1 MRQEHFL
8 SLGPNGFHRIAYTD
22 WGAPG
27 ARHIVVCAHGLTRNS
42 RDFDYLA
49 RALADRC
56 RVVCMD
62 VVGRGRSDWL
72 ARKQGYGFRQYQA
85 DAAALI
91 ARVSAPHGLARWLDR
106 LRGNGSERTID
117 WVGTSMGGIIGML
130 LAAQPGS
137 PIRRLVLNDVGPLVP
152 WPALMRLKGYASRGT
167 RFPDLAAVERHLR
180 EVCASFGPLEDEHW
194 RHLALHSARETED
207 GYQLAYDPG
216 ITASLWNGAD
226 LEMPLGSDLTQGLN
240 LWRVWSE
247 VRAKTLVLR
256 GVESDVLSAH
266 TARDMQARGPGAQ
279 VVELAGI
286 GHAPALMSDEQI
298 ALVREFL
305 LSEDPRKQA

>member
-1 MRQEHFL
+1 MRQEHFQ
-8 SLGPNGFHRIAYTD
+8 SLGPDGFHRIAYTD
-22 WGAPG
+22 WGGRG
-27 ARHIVVCAHGLTRNS
+27 ARRIVMCVHGLTRNS

-49 RALADRC
+49 RALSDRF

-72 ARKQGYGFRQYQA
+72 ARKQGYGFKQYQA
-85 DAAALI
+85 DAAALMSRI
-91 ARVSAPHGLARWLDR
+91 TVPQGLGRWLDW
-106 LRGNGSERTID
+106 LRTRPPERTID

-152 WPALMRLKGYASRGT
+152 WQALMRLKGYASRGT
-167 RFPDLAAVERHLR
+167 RFPDLAAVERHLHD
-180 EVCASFGPLEDEHW
+180 VCAGFGPLEDEHW
-194 RHLALHSARETED
+194 KHLARHSAVHEED
-207 GYQLAYDPG
+207 GYRLAYDPG
-216 ITASLWNGAD
+216 ITAALWTGAD

-256 GVESDVLSAH
+256 GAESDVLSAP
-266 TARDMQARGPGAQ
+266 TAREMRTRGPGAQ
-279 VVELAGI
+279 VIELPGV
-286 GHAPALMSDEQI
+286 GHAPALMSGDQI
-298 ALVREFL
+298 RLVREFL
-305 LSEDPRKQA
+305 LA